1 MATKHEQVIDYIR
14 KIPVNHEISVRRIA
28 RDLSVSEG
36 TAYRGIKAAEMK
48 GLVKTKDRVG
58 TVRIEQSL
66 AYRHQNISVRDVVA
80 LTDAKILGGSLG
92 LDYVVQDFIV
102 GAMKEE
108 SIISYLKENLLL
120 ITGNRE
126 NVQKLSLNH
135 GIPVIITGGFQTT
148 QEVIDLAD
156 EKKIP
161 IVSVTYDTYS
171 VVKIIN
177 KVLSERAVQ
186 RNLVLVED
194 IYVPL
199 KKAKFLRENETVA
212 EYWELSRRTTH
223 SRYPVVNDEGEV
235 VGVVSAKDL
244 FNTTPFTS
252 IHSIMT
258 KNPLVAKLNM
268 SVASV
273 TQLMLWDNLEMVPV
287 VNEENQLVGLM
298 SRQDVLYTMQFTRQS
313 SDNDY
318 RLEALIND
326 KIKSLTT
333 DEGQT
338 YYQFTSDGSFGS
350 NLGTLSETL
359 LGAIIAFVGHR
370 YVYEQF
376 NEFGVLEAFNY
387 FYFEAVDFNKSIQ
400 IYPELI
406 YQTRRNCKL
415 SIIVKYG
422 KAKIA
427 SAVISLNMLI
437 EK

>member
-199 KKAKFLRENETVA
+199 KK
-212 EYWELSRRTTH
+212 
-223 SRYPVVNDEGEV
+223 
-235 VGVVSAKDL
+235 
-244 FNTTPFTS
+244 
-252 IHSIMT
+252 
-258 KNPLVAKLNM
+258 
-268 SVASV
+268 
-273 TQLMLWDNLEMVPV
+273 
-287 VNEENQLVGLM
+287 
-298 SRQDVLYTMQFTRQS
+298 
-313 SDNDY
+313 
-318 RLEALIND
+318 
-326 KIKSLTT
+326 
-333 DEGQT
+333 
-338 YYQFTSDGSFGS
+338 
-350 NLGTLSETL
+350 
-359 LGAIIAFVGHR
+359 
-370 YVYEQF
+370 
-376 NEFGVLEAFNY
+376 
-387 FYFEAVDFNKSIQ
+387 
-400 IYPELI
+400 
-406 YQTRRNCKL
+406 
-415 SIIVKYG
+415 
-422 KAKIA
+422 
-427 SAVISLNMLI
+427 
-437 EK
+437 